1 MERLTGGAKRQAVL
15 DPLPAVPRMPRRG
28 AERAIK
34 WIEHYIVVPT
44 GYGVGEPMKVHPFQR
59 RIIRAALGDPKVRA
73 TVVSIARANGKTGLA
88 SAIALFAL
96 LDPRRDPPEVLIVSS
111 TEQTAGIVLDNCRR
125 MVEAHPELA
134 SRVIAYKDKLT
145 CPGSGGVLKT
155 LPSSESA
162 LHGYAPTMLILDEL
176 HLVDERVWSACVT
189 SAGKRPDSKVLAI
202 STPAAT
208 REAFMYRLV
217 QHGRIG
223 VDPTFRVIEFAADEG
238 CDLDDERQWR
248 KANPAIAAGFLDVEG
263 IRSVRHTTPPGRFR
277 QLRLGQWSDGEGT
290 WVTWDE
296 WARLADPERVVEEGA
311 RVVLGW
317 DGSVRNDAS
326 VLMGAT
332 VPEEPDAPVH
342 LFTIAMWTRD
352 RTNPE
357 WVVPRDE
364 VDDVIRDTMR
374 RYRVEALCAD
384 PYFWQAEL
392 QRWQAEYGCVVEW
405 STGVP
410 KRMARATDKLFA
422 AIKSEMLTHDG
433 DETLALHVSNAT
445 TRSTPHG
452 DILVKH
458 SKNSDRKID
467 ALIAACIAHDHAVV
481 LANTP
486 TPLPRLNGLIA
497 V

>member
-1 MERLTGGAKRQAVL
+1 MERLTGGAKRQAIL
-15 DPLPAVPRMPRRG
+15 DPLPSVPRMPRRG

-34 WIEHYIVVPT
+34 WIEHYVVVPK
-44 GYGVGEPMKVHPFQR
+44 GYGVGKPMKVHPFQR
-59 RIIRAALGDPKVRA
+59 KIIRAALGNPKVRA
-73 TVVSIARANGKTGLA
+73 TVVSIARSNGKTGLA
-88 SAIALFAL
+88 SAIALFCL
-96 LDPRRDPPEVLIVSS
+96 LDPRNDPPEVLVVSS
-111 TEQTAGIVLDNCRR
+111 NEATAGILLDNCRR

-134 SRVIAYKDKLT
+134 ARVVAYKDRLT
-145 CPGSGGVLKT
+145 CPGNGGVLRT
-155 LPSSESA
+155 LPSIESA

-176 HLVDERVWSACVT
+176 HLVDERIWSACVT

-223 VDPTFRVIEFAADEG
+223 VDPTFALMEFAADEG

-248 KANPAIAAGFLDVEG
+248 KANPAIAAGFLDLEG

-296 WARLADPERVVEEGA
+296 WDRLTDADRVVEPGS

-317 DGSVRNDAS
+317 DGAVRNDAS

-332 VPEEPDAPVH
+332 VPESPDDPVH
-342 LFTIAMWTRD
+342 LFTIGIWQRE
-352 RTNPE
+352 RTNPD

-364 VDDVIRDTMR
+364 VDDVIRETMA
-374 RYRVEALCAD
+374 RYQVEALCAD
-384 PYFWQAEL
+384 PYFWQSEL
-392 QRWQAEYGCVVEW
+392 QRWHADYGCVVEW
-405 STGVP
+405 NTNTP
-410 KRMARATDKLFA
+410 QRMARATDKLFA
-422 AIKSEMLTHDG
+422 AIKSGTVTHDG
-433 DETLALHVSNAT
+433 DETLALHVANAT

-452 DILVKH
+452 DVLVKH

-467 ALIAACIAHDHAVV
+467 ALIAACIAHDHAVGV
-481 LANTP
+481 GNTP
-486 TPLPRLNGLIA
+486 KALPRLNGLIA
-497 V
+497 I